1 MESAASIRGDDEPR
15 YAVQF
20 ELLLRLP
27 DEIRPGQAI
36 EWTEEEIACLRE
48 GLLQYSLQVIL
59 DGRNSQDTKS
69 EIWLWVESD
78 SCHPFSF
85 SVCAVESGVDPDEL
99 RASFRHMVRKR
110 EKSEKQ
116 YFAQRQLMS

>member
-1 MESAASIRGDDEPR
+1 MESAVSIGGDESP
-15 YAVQF
+15 YAVQL
-20 ELLLRLP
+20 ELLLKLP

-36 EWTEEEIACLRE
+36 EWREEEIASLRE
-48 GLLQYSLQVIL
+48 GLLRYSLQVIL
-59 DGRNSQDTKS
+59 DGRNSRDTKR

-85 SVCAVESGVDPDEL
+85 SICAVESGVDPDEL
-99 RASFRHMVRKR
+99 RASFRHIVRKR